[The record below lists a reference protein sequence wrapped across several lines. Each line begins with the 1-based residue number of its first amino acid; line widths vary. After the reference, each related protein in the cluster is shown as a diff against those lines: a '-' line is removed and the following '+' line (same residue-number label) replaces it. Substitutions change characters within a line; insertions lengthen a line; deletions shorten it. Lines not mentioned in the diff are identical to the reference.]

1 MNEVSLEF
9 YFGSTSCKHSIT
21 MNQITEYGGLWLN
34 IVHYWNLCLQY
45 AEVDSTLFFYGMVD
59 FIAQLHSWPTFILDR
74 DRLRGGVGIGKKNI
88 SNRLVTSFLRWTRL
102 LTSLLNNN
110 KFFFWSLEM
119 LQKIINFIFNI
130 KVFLVFSSYS
140 NLENLFV
147 FEYPAAVLA
156 IKNIEIQL
164 VMEEKIYKHSVRL
177 AVAGTDLV
185 WEKNIIVGCQ

>member
-1 MNEVSLEF
+1 MEVLVLE
-9 YFGSTSCKHSIT
+9 
-21 MNQITEYGGLWLN
+21 
-34 IVHYWNLCLQY
+34 
-45 AEVDSTLFFYGMVD
+45 
-59 FIAQLHSWPTFILDR
+59 
-74 DRLRGGVGIGKKNI
+74 KKI

-156 IKNIEIQL
+156 IKNIEILL
-164 VMEEKIYKHSVRL
+164 VMEEK
-177 AVAGTDLV
+177 
-185 WEKNIIVGCQ
+185 NI

>member
-1 MNEVSLEF
+1 
-9 YFGSTSCKHSIT
+9 
-21 MNQITEYGGLWLN
+21 
-34 IVHYWNLCLQY
+34 
-45 AEVDSTLFFYGMVD
+45 
-59 FIAQLHSWPTFILDR
+59 
-74 DRLRGGVGIGKKNI
+74 
-88 SNRLVTSFLRWTRL
+88 
-102 LTSLLNNN
+102 
-110 KFFFWSLEM
+110 M

-156 IKNIEIQL
+156 IKNIETLL
-164 VMEEKIYKHSVRL
+164 VMEEKIYKHYVRV